1 MSAVRVAADVTL
13 AAGVL
18 AQLVCCL
25 GVVWMRDVFD
35 RLHFAG
41 AGTTVGPVLIGV
53 SVALTGF
60 SSPSGTVQS
69 LVALAF
75 LVLLGPVLT
84 HATGRAARNLLHG
97 DLGPTGHKPDGGSRP
112 PEPKPAPA
120 APEEGGG

>member
-13 AAGVL
+13 GAGVL

-69 LVALAF
+69 LAALAF
-75 LVLLGPVLT
+75 LVVLGPVLT
-84 HATGRAARNLLHG
+84 HATGRAARDLLHG
-97 DLGPTGHKPDGGSRP
+97 DLGPTRDRPDGAPGPRP
-112 PEPKPAPA
+112 PASP
-120 APEEGGG
+120 EGGGG